1 MSAQS
6 HPHSHRNDARGY
18 LAAVE
23 QACRERDLRLTES
36 RREILQLLAV
46 HGGPAKAY
54 DLLESLRQR
63 HATAA
68 PPTVYRAL
76 EFLLAHGFIHRLDS
90 INAFV
95 VCHHPEQAHQVPF
108 LICDE
113 CNQAEELCD
122 DGHVAALIAREAQ
135 RRGFAPRAQTLEV
148 HGLCARCRDRGSAVA
163 RAAAQ

>member
-1 MSAQS
+1 MGHRLYAVRMSAQIQ
-6 HPHSHRNDARGY
+6 PHSHRHDAREY
-18 LAAVE
+18 LATVE
-23 QACRERDLRLTES
+23 RACRERGLRLTES
-36 RREILQLLAV
+36 RREILQLLAAQ
-46 HGGPAKAY
+46 GRPAKAY
-54 DLLESLRQR
+54 DLLESLRQL

-95 VCHHPEQAHQVPF
+95 TCHHPEQAHQVPF

-122 DGHVAALIAREAQ
+122 DGHMAALIAREAQ
-135 RRGFAPRAQTLEV
+135 RRGFAPRAQTIEV
-148 HGLCARCRDRGSAVA
+148 HGLCARCRA
-163 RAAAQ
+163 RR